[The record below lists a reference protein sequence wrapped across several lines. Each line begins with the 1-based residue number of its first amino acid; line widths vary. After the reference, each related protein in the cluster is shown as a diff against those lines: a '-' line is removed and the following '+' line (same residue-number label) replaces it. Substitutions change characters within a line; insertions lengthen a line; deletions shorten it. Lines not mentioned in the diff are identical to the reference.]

1 MRVVDAIADFFV
13 EAGFT
18 HYFGIPGGAIWA
30 MLDALIDHPELK
42 GVVGKM
48 ENQAVHMADMYFRAT
63 GRVAPVLATKGPGVL
78 NMPAALTNAMNESS
92 AVLAIG
98 ASGPTQFF
106 GKGGFE
112 EIYFHTDED
121 TISIFKPIVKQAW
134 LVARP
139 EDVVEVLT
147 KAYKTAISGRPGPV
161 FVQIPWDIQQDVTSP
176 RRYHPLKRL
185 VTSRTRA
192 DAESIKASVDLLK
205 NAKQPMIVAGG
216 GVMLSRAAKELA
228 EMVDSFSLPVVTTL
242 VAKGA
247 YPEDSPLS
255 LGPVGRSGWDCAAQ
269 ATREADVILAIGA
282 RFADNHSG
290 NWREG
295 IIYNSRQT
303 KFIHVNIDASEIGR
317 NYPAEVGIVADAKT
331 VFQDLTTELRAQ
343 GVTSL
348 GSRAWLDKLAG
359 FKAEWGERVR
369 TELPVG
375 GSPVHP
381 GRIVQEVMS
390 VLPKTGMLFVDVSD
404 VMQYA
409 EAYAHINEPGTWF
422 INSGMATMGW
432 ASCGVLGAKVAY
444 PERPCVVLVG
454 DGGFNMVPYTL
465 ATAVMYNLPAVWVV
479 LNNYEFN
486 IEAKASQAM
495 FGRTHDWV
503 KFRKVGTGE
512 PYNPD
517 FIALA
522 KAYGAQG
529 ERVADTSEVAAAVKR
544 GIECNQPYVVEVLAD
559 PAAKSFFT
567 KGVTRAYPS
576 SWREPYPFMPE
587 NKAG

>member
-1 MRVVDAIADFFV
+1 MRVVDAIADFMV

-30 MLDALIDHPELK
+30 ILDALIDHPELK

-48 ENQAVHMADMYFRAT
+48 ENQAVHMADMYYRAT
-63 GRVAPVLATKGPGVL
+63 GRVAPVFATKGPGVL

-134 LVARP
+134 LVTRP
-139 EDVVEVLT
+139 EETVEVLQ

-161 FVQIPWDIQQDVTSP
+161 FVQIPWDIQQDTTAP
-176 RRYHPLKRL
+176 RKYHALKRL
-185 VTSRTRA
+185 VTARTRA
-192 DAESIKASVDLLK
+192 DAESVKKAVELLK
-205 NAKQPMIVAGG
+205 SAKQPMIVAGG
-216 GVMLSRAAKELA
+216 GVTLSRASEELA
-228 EMVDSFSLPVVTTL
+228 TLVDTFSLPVVTTL
-242 VAKGA
+242 TAKGA
-247 YPEDSPLS
+247 YPEDNPLS

-269 ATREADVILAIGA
+269 ATREADVILAVGA

-295 IIYNSRQT
+295 VIYNSLKT
-303 KFIHVNIDASEIGR
+303 KFIHANIDASEIGR
-317 NYPAEVGIVADAKT
+317 NYPAEVGMVCDAKT
-331 VFQDLTTELRAQ
+331 LFQDLAAELKAQ
-343 GVTSL
+343 GAKSL
-348 GSRAWLDKLAG
+348 GSREWLAKCAG
-359 FKAEWGERVR
+359 FKAQWEERVKQ
-369 TELPVG
+369 ELPAG

-390 VLPKTGMLFVDVSD
+390 VLPKGGMLFVDVSD

-409 EAYAHINEPGTWF
+409 EAYAHINVPGTWF

-432 ASCGVLGAKVAY
+432 ASCGVLGAKVAL
-444 PERPCVVLVG
+444 PDRPCVVLVG

-465 ATAVMYNLPAVWVV
+465 ATAVMYDLPAVWVI
-479 LNNYEFN
+479 LNNFEFN
-486 IEAKASQAM
+486 IERKASQGM

-503 KFRKVGTGE
+503 KFRKAATGE

-517 FIALA
+517 FVALA
-522 KAYGAQG
+522 RAYGAQA
-529 ERVADTSEVAAAVKR
+529 ERVTDTSEVAAAVQR
-544 GIECNQPYVVEVLAD
+544 GLACNQPYVVEVLAD
-559 PAAKSFFT
+559 PNAKSFFT
-567 KGVTRAYPS
+567 KGVDRAYPS
-576 SWREPYPFMPE
+576 SWREPYPFIPE
-587 NKAG
+587 AKK